1 MQSKKSKMTT
11 NTSDTT
17 KKKESKRGM
26 TLRFK
31 EDIRGMI
38 YELAE
43 SENRSITNWI
53 ETIVLEK
60 WEIYQKNQK

>member
-1 MQSKKSKMTT
+1 MQSKIIKMTT
-11 NTSDTT
+11 NTSDI
-17 KKKESKRGM
+17 KKKETKRGM

-31 EDIRGMI
+31 EDIREMI

-53 ETIVLEK
+53 ETLVLEQ
-60 WEIYQKNQK
+60 WEEYKKKEK